1 MRSKS
6 LLLAAALVAGLPAAA
21 AAQLVPDTA
30 LTYRRE
36 VFHYRRDGRADPFRS
51 LTRGSEV
58 GVRPE
63 DLALRGVVYTPDP
76 RGSVAVLVRRGAP
89 RPIRARVGD
98 RFGGVRVVAIGPRS
112 VDVVVEEFGIP
123 RRTTLALK
131 SVPKKGE
138 PS

>member
-30 LTYRRE
+30 LTYQRE
-36 VFHYRRDGRADPFRS
+36 VFEYRRGGRPDPFRS
-51 LTRGSEV
+51 LLNGTDL

-63 DLALRGVVYTPDP
+63 DLTLTGVVYSPDP
-76 RGSVAVLVRRGAP
+76 SRSVAVLVRRGET

-98 RFGGVRVVAIGPRS
+98 RIGGIQVVGIRARS
-112 VDVVVEEFGIP
+112 VDILVEEFGVA
-123 RRTTLALK
+123 RRATIELK
-131 SVPKKGE
+131 SAAKKGE
-138 PS
+138 S

>member
-6 LLLAAALVAGLPAAA
+6 VLLAAALLAGLPAAA

-36 VFHYRRDGRADPFRS
+36 VFEYRRAGRPDPFRS
-51 LTRGSEV
+51 LLRGTDL

-63 DLALRGVVYTPDP
+63 DLTLTGVVYTPNP
-76 RGSVAVLVRRGAP
+76 RGSVAVLVRRGED

-98 RFGGVRVVAIGPRS
+98 RIGGIQIVAIRPRS
-112 VDVVVEEFGIP
+112 VDILIEEFGIA
-123 RRTTLALK
+123 RRATIELK
-131 SVPKKGE
+131 SAAKKGE
-138 PS
+138 S